1 MSAHVVSIG
10 YVYLLNGI
18 FFIVY
23 PAAFV
28 LFVGVVF
35 PLVVVGL
42 WAFWECCHET
52 DREHDDQ
59 DDHR

>member
-1 MSAHVVSIG
+1 MFTKWD
-10 YVYLLNGI
+10 

-59 DDHR
+59 DDRR